1 VTAML
6 AVADRVCW
14 RRGRGFSL
22 TRSCRLVFCKTD
34 RCQNMNKRGF
44 GMFRTSLLLIASAGA
59 VSMLATA
66 NVQAAGA
73 DVPEACASLTSFKAP
88 GFDMAVTQAVQIP
101 EGPMPARPFAPTFSG
116 TLPAYCRVDGVI
128 DPRTGH
134 DGKPYAIG
142 FAVAMPKNW
151 NGRFLMQGGGGL
163 NGNVALPI
171 GDVAAGDVPALARG
185 FAVVTTDSGHKSA
198 AVFDASFL
206 ADQEAT
212 VNFLYQAVG
221 KVAQVGKHV
230 VMAYYGRAATHSYF
244 MGCSTGGREAMLMSQ
259 RYPRF
264 FDGIVAGAPAMR
276 TTYSNLADRWVT
288 VALNQVAPKDEQ
300 GKPETS
306 RALSDT
312 DRKLVIDSVLKAC
325 DANDGVVDGMIF
337 DPKGCGFNPADL
349 ACKGPKTA
357 SCLRPEQAA
366 ALAKGFAG
374 PKDSH
379 GNAVYPGFWFDTGI
393 ADTQRIP
400 GLLNPGASPVGG
412 PVTATQMD
420 VDQEETLAA
429 TANAA
434 LGDTAHW
441 TQLNTF
447 SGHGGKLIFFHGVS
461 DPWFSAQE
469 TVRYY
474 EQLAQANGGLEAVS
488 GWSRLFLV
496 PGMSHCAGGSAALD
510 HFDLLDPLV
519 SWVEQGRAPQAVLA
533 TGKAFPKRSRP
544 LCAYPR
550 HAHYKGSG
558 DSENAANFECR
569 PPK

>member
-1 VTAML
+1 MKKGSFAMVT
-6 AVADRVCW
+6 
-14 RRGRGFSL
+14 
-22 TRSCRLVFCKTD
+22 
-34 RCQNMNKRGF
+34 
-44 GMFRTSLLLIASAGA
+44 TSLPLIVSVGALWMASA
-59 VSMLATA
+59 S
-66 NVQAAGA
+66 VQAADA
-73 DVPEACASLTSFKAP
+73 VAPKACASLTSFKAP
-88 GFDMAVTQAVQIP
+88 GFDMTITQALEVP
-101 EGPMPARPFAPTFSG
+101 EGPVPAIPFGPTYSG

-128 DPRTGH
+128 DPRTGQ

-142 FAVAMPKNW
+142 FAVAMPVKW

-171 GDVAAGDVPALARG
+171 GSVAAGDVPALARG
-185 FAVVTTDSGHKSA
+185 FAVVTTDTGHHSS
-198 AVFDASFL
+198 AVFDPSFL

-221 KVAQVGKHV
+221 KVAQVGKQV
-230 VMAYYGRAATHSYF
+230 VLAHYGRAAAHSYF

-259 RYPRF
+259 RYPDF
-264 FDGIVAGAPAMR
+264 FDGIIAGAPAMR
-276 TTYSNLADRWVT
+276 TSYSNLADKWIT
-288 VALNQVAPKDEQ
+288 VALNQVAPKDAE
-300 GKPETS
+300 GRPETAH
-306 RALSDT
+306 ALSDS

-337 DPKGCGFNPADL
+337 DPKGCGFNPAEL
-349 ACKGPKTA
+349 ACKGSKTA
-357 SCLRPEQAA
+357 SCLLPEQAA

-379 GNAVYPGFWFDTGI
+379 GNTVYPGFWFDTGI
-393 ADTQRIP
+393 ADKQGIP

-420 VDQEETLAA
+420 VDQEARLVA

-434 LGDTAHW
+434 LGDTAAW

-474 EQLAQANGGLEAVS
+474 EQLAQDNGGLDAVS

-510 HFDLLDPLV
+510 RFDLLEPLV
-519 SWVEQGRAPQAVLA
+519 SWVEQGMAPQAVVA
-533 TGKAFPKRSRP
+533 TGKAFPQRSRP
-544 LCAYPR
+544 LCAYPQ
-550 HAHYKGSG
+550 HAHYKGTG
-558 DSENAANFECR
+558 DSEKAASFECR
-569 PPK
+569 SPK

>member
-1 VTAML
+1 MKTGEGGMV
-6 AVADRVCW
+6 
-14 RRGRGFSL
+14 RGS
-22 TRSCRLVFCKTD
+22 
-34 RCQNMNKRGF
+34 
-44 GMFRTSLLLIASAGA
+44 GMVRASLLLIASVGT
-59 VSMLATA
+59 VSMLASA
-66 NVQAAGA
+66 DVQAGEA
-73 DVPEACASLTSFKAP
+73 DAPKACASLTSFKAP
-88 GFDMAVTQAVQIP
+88 GFDMAITQAVEVP
-101 EGPMPARPFAPTFSG
+101 EGPVPAIPFGPAFSG
-116 TLPAYCRVDGVI
+116 NLPAYCRVDGVI
-128 DPRTGH
+128 DRRMGH

-142 FAVAMPKNW
+142 FAVALPVNW

-171 GDVAAGDVPALARG
+171 GSVAVGDVPALARG
-185 FAVVTTDSGHKSA
+185 FAVVTTDSGHKSS
-198 AVFDASFL
+198 AVFDASFM

-221 KVAQVGKHV
+221 KVAQVGKQV
-230 VMAYYGRAATHSYF
+230 VEARYGRAAEHSYF

-259 RYPRF
+259 RYPDF
-264 FDGIVAGAPAMR
+264 FDGIIAGAPAMR
-276 TTYSNLADRWVT
+276 TTHSNLADKWIT

-306 RALSDT
+306 HALSDS
-312 DRKLVIDSVLKAC
+312 DRRLVIDSVLKAC
-325 DANDGVVDGMIF
+325 DANDGIADGMIF
-337 DPKGCGFNPADL
+337 DPKDCGFNPVTL

-357 SCLRPEQAA
+357 SCLTPEQAA

-393 ADTQRIP
+393 ADTQGIP

-420 VDQEETLAA
+420 VDQDAMLAA

-434 LGDTAHW
+434 LGDTAAW

-474 EQLAQANGGLEAVS
+474 EQLARDNGGLEAVS
-488 GWSRLFLV
+488 QWSRLFLV

-510 HFDLLDPLV
+510 HFDLLEPLV
-519 SWVEQGRAPQAVLA
+519 SWVEQGRAPQAVVA
-533 TGKAFPKRSRP
+533 TGKAFPSRSRP
-544 LCAYPR
+544 LCAYPQ
-550 HAHYKGSG
+550 HAHYKGAG
-558 DSENAANFECR
+558 DSEKAASFECR
-569 PPK
+569 SPG